1 MTDGAELLLIK
12 RVTQDSKQDTE
23 DIVVKELPLTIILNG
38 RELVTLLCSPTDL
51 KFLSVGY
58 LFSERI
64 INSKDEIKRITI
76 DERRGVARIETIA
89 DKAFASEAV
98 FKRLIT
104 SGCGKGI
111 SFQSASDAQALEKVQ
126 SKAEISALEV
136 INLMKDFQHHSQVFR
151 DTGGVHSAAL
161 CDNSNILLFSE
172 DIGRHNAI
180 DKIFGQCLL
189 EGISTENRIIITSG
203 RVSSEIIL
211 KIARRNIP
219 ILVSKSAPTD
229 AGVRLAANL
238 GITLVGFARGTR
250 MNVYAND
257 WRINIDGK

>member
-1 MTDGAELLLIK
+1 MTDCTELLLIK
-12 RVTQDSKQDTE
+12 RVTQDSKLDTE

-38 RELVTLLCSPTDL
+38 RELVTLLCSPKDL
-51 KFLSVGY
+51 KYLAVGY
-58 LFSERI
+58 LFSEGLI
-64 INSKDEIKRITI
+64 DSKDEIKRVTI

-111 SFQSASDAQALEKVQ
+111 SFQSVTDAQALEKVQ

-136 INLMKDFQHHSQVFR
+136 INLMKEFQHHSQVFR

-161 CDNSNILLFSE
+161 CDNSSILIFSE

-180 DKIFGQCLL
+180 DKIFGRCLL
-189 EGISTENRIIITSG
+189 EDIPTENRLILTSG

-211 KIARRNIP
+211 KVVKRNIP
-219 ILVSKSAPTD
+219 ILISKSAPTD

-238 GITLVGFARGTR
+238 DITLVGFARGSR

-257 WRINIDGK
+257 WRIKTNGE